1 MEKDCLIESLN
12 IMERML
18 DLHMHTLT
26 TFEKTN
32 SLGSYE
38 NLLYLKSREFFQVVA
53 M

>member
-1 MEKDCLIESLN
+1 MITIIN

-18 DLHMHTLT
+18 DLHIHTLT